1 MENTFYGEIIQEYSG
16 CLMVLALKCEIPKAL
31 LRLAPLIDIV
41 DGSIGNSEHIVHELS
56 LLEASVTVVV
66 ICT

>member
-1 MENTFYGEIIQEYSG
+1 
-16 CLMVLALKCEIPKAL
+16 MVLALKCEIPKAL